1 MTLFIQFLFNPSI
14 RRYFEIFE
22 GNSRNDNGN
31 NDSKYE
37 YRKFRGGYTQQKV
50 GPFTY
55 HNTIPW
61 NM

>member
-14 RRYFEIFE
+14 CRYFEIFE

-50 GPFTY
+50 GPFY
-55 HNTIPW
+55 IP
-61 NM
+61 